1 MFLGKNSDKEKDDKE
16 KNPPIKGENVETE
29 IKTTIYEAFYG
40 LKETI
45 FKNNRWKNE
54 NFFISIPEG
63 IRDGEKIRITL
74 TR

>member
-40 LKETI
+40 LEKKLSLRTI
-45 FKNNRWKNE
+45 
-54 NFFISIPEG
+54 
-63 IRDGEKIRITL
+63 DGKMKTFSVSFS
-74 TR
+74 